1 MQEPDTDTKTQ
12 KFSTCY
18 WLHVKRKDYDGIQS
32 SARIYLGIPCEI
44 GNLFLFNSISSNFF
58 CSSLSPIINYSHS
71 CEKSK
76 SQSMSQIWNIIQNI
90 QLNNYLID
98 WLAQPKRKKN
108 FFKRVSVQRDE
119 AKEKKRMS
127 IEFRNVSQK
136 LY

>member
-98 WLAQPKRKKN
+98 WLAQPKRKKTSSKE
-108 FFKRVSVQRDE
+108 FQCKETKQR
-119 AKEKKRMS
+119 KKRMS